1 MLFRS
6 GVMVDLAK
14 RLDVAGKRI
23 IVVAGPGDRRDEDIV
38 AIAER
43 VAGGFDHYVC
53 RRDDSLRGR
62 APDEVPNMIAKVL
75 REKGVADNAI
85 SVIPD
90 EQEAIDAALRMG
102 RQGDLLLIFGDA
114 LTRSWKQV
122 IKFRPEGAKEENVGA
137 MASAPVMSDA
147 NDSEESSDSGDAALE
162 AAGFVKDER
171 GVRFV
176 KEGED

>member
-1 MLFRS
+1 
-6 GVMVDLAK
+6 
-14 RLDVAGKRI
+14 
-23 IVVAGPGDRRDEDIV
+23 
-38 AIAER
+38 
-43 VAGGFDHYVC
+43 
-53 RRDDSLRGR
+53 
-62 APDEVPNMIAKVL
+62 MIAKVL

-147 NDSEESSDSGDAALE
+147 NDSEESGDSGDAALE